1 MKTIKF
7 LSIVFM
13 LLIVKSL
20 YGVNYYVDSQNGKDT
35 NNGKS
40 SSSPWKTIDQ
50 VNKAMT
56 GFKPGDS
63 ILFKRGQNFAGQ
75 ISVSVS
81 GSDASP
87 IVFGAYGSGDPPIIF
102 GSIPVTGWVQYSGN
116 IYYANVTQTVN
127 EVFIGSPTT
136 ITINSEKTI
145 TNQYKRM
152 TLARYPNSGWL
163 FTTSGNGNAGFTDN
177 KLTNPAGYWNGCNVH
192 IRSGNWTYE
201 TRKVQSYS
209 NTNVVFD
216 TPTDYNTLDQKG
228 YFFDNKFSELDAA
241 NEWYYD
247 QSTKRLYFYAPQGK
261 NPSEFDVEASVYGQ
275 GVTTSYN
282 ITNIIIQDLDF
293 EMHSQSGITLWCSKS
308 IKVLRCNIK
317 NTNIGVNI
325 YCETP
330 WNIVVDNC
338 IIDNCI
344 DKGIATYDPQNSIFS
359 NNIITRTGMA
369 PGLGGSSDACALGIY
384 IGGNS
389 KNNLVSKNYIDS
401 VGYNGIHCMGE
412 SNIVEYNIVK
422 NTLLTL
428 NDGGGLYSWGTF
440 SKNNIFRYNFVDY
453 VKGDITSC
461 PLNTPFSFGI
471 YLDDNTS
478 AFKLQNNTISRSTS
492 IGIFLHN
499 STVNEITGNTV
510 YGTEG
515 LHISYDW
522 DGQDSHQT
530 VKNNV
535 IYNLDENKIPLT
547 IASQLSAMGNES
559 MDNNYYCNPYRN
571 ITTAYNGSDGK
582 QYYFGLEQWK
592 QFSGKDPNS
601 KGSLISLTPY
611 IPFDTLGQDL
621 IKNGTFDSNLTDWTY
636 WFLGIDNMSWA
647 NDGGMDQGS
656 IKMSLNQSSS
666 AASYGIVFS
675 PNFDLKQNSFYAL
688 SSSIKGFNLGTM
700 NIDIQHQVGDANGT
714 VYSSKAALITSK
726 RNMNFV
732 FKTSSLANTQNF
744 VSFLFP
750 RTGSGFY
757 LDNVHLYEVN
767 AKYQEPTSKSVLFS
781 NPSDYTKTFDLQQAI
796 FNDLDGNQITKELT
810 LQPWSSQ
817 ILILMEGTYQP
828 VVPTTV

>member
-1 MKTIKF
+1 
-7 LSIVFM
+7 
-13 LLIVKSL
+13 
-20 YGVNYYVDSQNGKDT
+20 
-35 NNGKS
+35 
-40 SSSPWKTIDQ
+40 
-50 VNKAMT
+50 
-56 GFKPGDS
+56 
-63 ILFKRGQNFAGQ
+63 
-75 ISVSVS
+75 
-81 GSDASP
+81 
-87 IVFGAYGSGDPPIIF
+87 
-102 GSIPVTGWVQYSGN
+102 
-116 IYYANVTQTVN
+116 
-127 EVFIGSPTT
+127 
-136 ITINSEKTI
+136 
-145 TNQYKRM
+145 
-152 TLARYPNSGWL
+152 
-163 FTTSGNGNAGFTDN
+163 
-177 KLTNPAGYWNGCNVH
+177 
-192 IRSGNWTYE
+192 
-201 TRKVQSYS
+201 
-209 NTNVVFD
+209 
-216 TPTDYNTLDQKG
+216 
-228 YFFDNKFSELDAA
+228 
-241 NEWYYD
+241 
-247 QSTKRLYFYAPQGK
+247 
-261 NPSEFDVEASVYGQ
+261 
-275 GVTTSYN
+275 
-282 ITNIIIQDLDF
+282 
-293 EMHSQSGITLWCSKS
+293 
-308 IKVLRCNIK
+308 
-317 NTNIGVNI
+317 
-325 YCETP
+325 
-330 WNIVVDNC
+330 
-338 IIDNCI
+338 
-344 DKGIATYDPQNSIFS
+344 
-359 NNIITRTGMA
+359 
-369 PGLGGSSDACALGIY
+369 
-384 IGGNS
+384 
-389 KNNLVSKNYIDS
+389 
-401 VGYNGIHCMGE
+401 
-412 SNIVEYNIVK
+412 
-422 NTLLTL
+422 
-428 NDGGGLYSWGTF
+428 
-440 SKNNIFRYNFVDY
+440 
-453 VKGDITSC
+453 
-461 PLNTPFSFGI
+461 
-471 YLDDNTS
+471 
-478 AFKLQNNTISRSTS
+478 TISRSTS

-828 VVPTTV
+828 VVPTTVEPPFYIYPNPVLKGKDIKVNLQKIEVNNLKLNIYDSIGRLVYSQSLEDGVKEITINTSNFGVGMFLLNLSGIKFSSTHKFLIVTSLNSQ